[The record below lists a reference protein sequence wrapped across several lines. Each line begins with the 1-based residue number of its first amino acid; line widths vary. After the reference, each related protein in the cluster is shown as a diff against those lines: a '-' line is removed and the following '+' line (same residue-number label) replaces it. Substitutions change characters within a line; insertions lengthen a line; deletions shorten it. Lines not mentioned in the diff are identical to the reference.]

1 LDAPGELSQVSPGTQ
16 LTLQGNKMDDDIQKP
31 LFEVMTNVI
40 TEQVDID
47 DSGCIDQST
56 ISVEDQLIADE
67 LETGISGFVN
77 Q

>member
-1 LDAPGELSQVSPGTQ
+1 
-16 LTLQGNKMDDDIQKP
+16 MDDDIQKP